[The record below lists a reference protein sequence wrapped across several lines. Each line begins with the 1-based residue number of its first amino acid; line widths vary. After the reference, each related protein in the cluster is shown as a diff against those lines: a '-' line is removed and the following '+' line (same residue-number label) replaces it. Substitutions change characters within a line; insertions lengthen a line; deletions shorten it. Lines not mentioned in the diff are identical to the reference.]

1 MVATPFTSL
10 EGLLAKN
17 TDVDPFN
24 APKKLQEQIK
34 AKLYGDY
41 TGGMNTVPVNFLSNV
56 DTTGGNSGSP
66 TLNGKA
72 ELVGLLFDG
81 VYESIIGDWD
91 YNPELNRLIH
101 ATCCG

>member
-1 MVATPFTSL
+1 MT
-10 EGLLAKN
+10 
-17 TDVDPFN
+17 
-24 APKKLQEQIK
+24 
-34 AKLYGDY
+34 
-41 TGGMNTVPVNFLSNV
+41 VNFLSNV
-56 DTTGGNSGSP
+56 GTIGDNSGSP

-101 ATCCG
+101 VDSRYMLWVMDKVDNAQNLLDEMTIVK